1 LAIGRVQE
9 GRVRIGE
16 NVIIKKPTGEMRSG
30 KITKLYTFEGIFKK
44 EVAEVEAGDIVMIAG
59 IPDIYI
65 GETICFSVDQKAL
78 PAIHI
83 DEPTISLN
91 FLVNDSPFAGR
102 EGKYVTNKQLRER
115 LEKELEVNVGLKIDF
130 EGDRYKVYGRG
141 ELHIA
146 VLLENMRREGYEMQI
161 SQPQVII
168 KDIAGVKSEPFEEI
182 TIDIPEASAGIII
195 EKIGRRKGIMMN
207 MKQISGQ
214 SRLIF
219 ECPTRGLLGY
229 RGEFVIDTR
238 GEGIMSSRMI
248 GFKPYVG
255 EIQRRSVGS
264 MISMATGK
272 ALGFSLSNLQE
283 RGILYIAPATEVYD
297 GMVIGNTVKGLD
309 MEVNPVKGKQMS
321 NMRSSGADEALQLVP
336 FWEITIERGLEIM
349 AENEYLEVTPKS
361 VRLRKQG
368 LSEIERKR
376 LARK

>member
-1 LAIGRVQE
+1 
-9 GRVRIGE
+9 
-16 NVIIKKPTGEMRSG
+16 
-30 KITKLYTFEGIFKK
+30 
-44 EVAEVEAGDIVMIAG
+44 
-59 IPDIYI
+59 
-65 GETICFSVDQKAL
+65 
-78 PAIHI
+78 
-83 DEPTISLN
+83 
-91 FLVNDSPFAGR
+91 
-102 EGKYVTNKQLRER
+102 
-115 LEKELEVNVGLKIDF
+115 
-130 EGDRYKVYGRG
+130 
-141 ELHIA
+141 
-146 VLLENMRREGYEMQI
+146 
-161 SQPQVII
+161 
-168 KDIAGVKSEPFEEI
+168 
-182 TIDIPEASAGIII
+182 
-195 EKIGRRKGIMMN
+195 
-207 MKQISGQ
+207 
-214 SRLIF
+214 
-219 ECPTRGLLGY
+219 
-229 RGEFVIDTR
+229 
-238 GEGIMSSRMI
+238 MI